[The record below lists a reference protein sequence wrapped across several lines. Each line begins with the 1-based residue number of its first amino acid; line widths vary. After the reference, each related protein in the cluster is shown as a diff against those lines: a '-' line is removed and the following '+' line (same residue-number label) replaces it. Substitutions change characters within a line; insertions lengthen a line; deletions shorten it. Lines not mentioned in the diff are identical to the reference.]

1 MLFRGGLRDA
11 DVLLAEFD
19 AVGLGV
25 EDILMAVSSAAMS
38 DMFSC
43 PFSDMFLDIYPTSAY
58 QNWMTRVCEVALSIY
73 LRFKGVTVVVLR

>member
-25 EDILMAVSSAAMS
+25 EDILSAASSCDMS
-38 DMFSC
+38 DMLVIETEATSFRDEFSSKF
-43 PFSDMFLDIYPTSAY
+43 PDP
-58 QNWMTRVCEVALSIY
+58 
-73 LRFKGVTVVVLR
+73 VVVNRTRWSVLYAG